1 MRSSSTAAASTST
14 SRWSWSR
21 SRTACTTRSIRPT
34 SPTASRNTRPR
45 PGAPARLSQFIQQVV
60 LGLLLGGVYVAVA
73 LGFSLVWGILNIVN
87 LAHGALVIAGGYL
100 TWLLYSRWHV
110 DPFLSLP
117 VDAVALFVI
126 GYALQRGVINRIIR
140 APLLFTFLLT
150 FGLNLILVSV
160 LLLLFTPDYRSVTTS
175 YSGSRLELGSI
186 AVPYIRVASLAVAI
200 LLAAILWLI
209 LNRSR
214 TGAAIQAVG
223 ADRDAAQ
230 LVGIDLRHAYAL
242 TFAIGAAFAGVAGGL
257 ISTFQAITP
266 TAGDPYTL
274 QAFAVV
280 ILGGL
285 GRVSATVAGGLLF
298 GLIEILGQSTPGLGS
313 GYANAIAFAVL
324 VIVLAFRPQ
333 GLLGRLA

>member
-1 MRSSSTAAASTST
+1 M
-14 SRWSWSR
+14 
-21 SRTACTTRSIRPT
+21 
-34 SPTASRNTRPR
+34 
-45 PGAPARLSQFIQQVV
+45 SQFTQQVI

-87 LAHGALVIAGGYL
+87 LAHGAFVIIGAYV
-100 TWLLYSRWHV
+100 TWALFAHLHI

-117 VDAVALFVI
+117 VAAVALFLI
-126 GYALQRGVINRIIR
+126 GYALQRGVINRVIR

-150 FGLNLILVSV
+150 FGINLVIVS
-160 LLLLFTPDYRSVTTS
+160 LLLLVFTADFRSVNPS
-175 YSGSRLELGSI
+175 YAGAGLQLGSI
-186 AVPYIRVASLAVAI
+186 SIPYIRVGGLAVAL
-200 LLAAILWLI
+200 LLAAILWAI
-209 LNRSR
+209 LNRTR
-214 TGAAIQAVG
+214 MGAAILAVG

-242 TFAIGAAFAGVAGGL
+242 TFAIGAAFAGVAGGI
-257 ISTFQAITP
+257 ISTLQSITP

-298 GLIEILGQSTPGLGS
+298 GLIEVLAQSAPGLGS

-324 VIVLAFRPQ
+324 VIVLVLRPQ